1 MQCDQVLRINLSA
14 RPKNDIARKAV
25 RDSKNPKS
33 AQKEDIELTCFQLEP
48 VAFDM
53 RTFASTIGV
62 HVLRPALLEGALKA
76 MIIKFMDTKTGNEL
90 RAKII

>member
-25 RDSKNPKS
+25 RESKNPKS
-33 AQKEDIELTCFQLEP
+33 AQNCTMPEDIELTCFQLEP

-53 RTFASTIGV
+53 RIFASIGV

-76 MIIKFMDTKTGNEL
+76 MIIKFMDT
-90 RAKII
+90 

>member
-25 RDSKNPKS
+25 RESKNPKS
-33 AQKEDIELTCFQLEP
+33 AQNCTMPEDIELTCFQLEP

-53 RTFASTIGV
+53 RIFRIDRRTCAAPCAIRRGS
-62 HVLRPALLEGALKA
+62 ES
-76 MIIKFMDTKTGNEL
+76 DDN
-90 RAKII
+90 